1 MTDQEWRPPR
11 RWNDSLGLPAFLA
24 VAMLALF
31 FVANVPLWRSLVIS
45 LASGAGLYF
54 VIRSGSA
61 PRAQWQPAPVNSAR
75 FARRNLDWLL
85 AGLETGLA
93 DPDRFLFS
101 VRPRFRALA
110 EGLLRRRRL
119 ELNSPGARQLLGARN
134 HQLLT
139 DPDCARPTR
148 SELVRLA
155 AAVARLQTDEPALPP
170 HLDRNGH

>member
-1 MTDQEWRPPR
+1 MTGVEWRPPR
-11 RWNDSLGLPAFLA
+11 RWTDSLGLPVFLA

-31 FVANVPLWRSLVIS
+31 LVGNVPLWRSVVIS

-61 PRAQWQPAPVNSAR
+61 PRAEWQPAPVNSAR

-101 VRPRFRALA
+101 IRPRFRALA
-110 EGLLRRRRL
+110 EGLLHRQRL
-119 ELNSPGARQLLGARN
+119 DLNSDAARQLLGARN

-155 AAVARLQTDEPALPP
+155 AAITRLRSDDPALPP
-170 HLDRNGH
+170 HGDRIGP